1 MRYQRAESPALLNGF
16 DAAYRFFAS
25 CFSAEDRSHER
36 LWVAHLDEEA
46 RCIELERYEG
56 DESSADVPIRSI
68 VADAARLGTAG
79 VVLAH
84 NHPSGDPSPSRADCR
99 ATRALARAGET
110 IDLAIVD
117 PLIFAHGK
125 DCRSMRRMGL
135 L

>member
-1 MRYQRAESPALLNGF
+1 VRRIALTKGCGWRISTKRRGAF
-16 DAAYRFFAS
+16 
-25 CFSAEDRSHER
+25 
-36 LWVAHLDEEA
+36 
-46 RCIELERYEG
+46 
-56 DESSADVPIRSI
+56 I

-117 PLIFAHGK
+117 HLIFAHGK